1 MPKTITGDSL
11 KKRINSVDIEIL
23 SFRQKPLVLYIIE
36 LKTSLIIFM
45 TKTMKKFKMLN
56 SKRIKEN
63 KNQEK
68 KLGNELNR

>member
-11 KKRINSVDIEIL
+11 KKRINSEDIEIL

-36 LKTSLIIFM
+36 LKTSLRIFM
-45 TKTMKKFKMLN
+45 NKTMKKIKMLN

-63 KNQEK
+63 KNQE
-68 KLGNELNR
+68 